1 MLAPRLPIA
10 ILALL
15 ASLLFEVTAFAQPT
29 KIRLAS
35 TAATSTE
42 KVAFALAKDAGIL
55 KKHNIDL
62 EVILITGGPVA
73 MQALLAKSLDIV
85 TTSATV
91 FLHGFVEGADVR
103 IVGGVNNRFPYTF
116 FTRPNITSPAQLKGK
131 TLGITRYGS
140 TDELATRM
148 ALEQF
153 GLNAKSDVK
162 FIQGGGSAG
171 RINALQAGSIDG
183 TSLISGVSHV
193 AKKAGMNPMLD
204 FAEKEIDYQMTG
216 VVARGDFLK
225 SNPEGLRRFLRAY
238 VESIRFYK
246 ANRNEAIKE
255 TMKAIRTDDRQLAE
269 ADYNFRAR
277 AFPDDGKPTL
287 KGIQLAI
294 DELAKENPKAKTV
307 TPPQVIDLSFLP

>member
-1 MLAPRLPIA
+1 MLAPRSTIA

-15 ASLLFEVTAFAQPT
+15 ASLLFEVAAFAQLT

-42 KVAFALAKDAGIL
+42 KVAFALAKEAGIL

-73 MQALLAKSLDIV
+73 MQALLAKSLDII

-91 FLHGFVEGADVR
+91 FLHGFVEGADVK

-116 FTRPNITSPAQLKGK
+116 FTRPNITTPAQLKGK

-153 GLNAKSDVK
+153 GLNPKNDVK

-171 RINALQAGSIDG
+171 RINALQAGSIEG

-193 AKKAGMNPMLD
+193 AKKAGMNAMVD

-216 VVARGDFLK
+216 VVVRGDYLK
-225 SNPEGLRRFLRAY
+225 SNADGLRRFLRAY
-238 VESIRFYK
+238 VESIRYYK
-246 ANRNEAIKE
+246 TNRADAVKE

>member
-1 MLAPRLPIA
+1 
-10 ILALL
+10 
-15 ASLLFEVTAFAQPT
+15 
-29 KIRLAS
+29 
-35 TAATSTE
+35 
-42 KVAFALAKDAGIL
+42 
-55 KKHNIDL
+55 
-62 EVILITGGPVA
+62 
-73 MQALLAKSLDIV
+73 MQALLAKSLDII

-91 FLHGFVEGADVR
+91 FLHGFVEGADVK

-116 FTRPNITSPAQLKGK
+116 FTRPNITTPAQLKGK
-131 TLGITRYGS
+131 VIGITRYGS

-153 GLNAKSDVK
+153 GLNAKNDVK

-193 AKKAGMNPMLD
+193 ARKAGMNPMLD

-216 VVARGDFLK
+216 VVARGDYLK
-225 SNPEGLRRFLRAY
+225 SNPDALRRFLRAY
-238 VESIRFYK
+238 VESIRYYK
-246 ANRNEAIKE
+246 NNRTDAIKE

-277 AFPDDGKPTL
+277 AFPDDGKPTSEGNPAGNRRTGQRKSQSQERHAATGDRSEFLAVSSHEPISCDALSGCTVRPELVEGLRYSFHRDANL
-287 KGIQLAI
+287 KRI
-294 DELAKENPKAKTV
+294 K
-307 TPPQVIDLSFLP
+307 S